1 MTRTNNNK
9 TNATVNNNGKKKAKR
24 PFYRKKRFWGIL
36 LLVLLMV
43 GSGGNDG
50 TEVKESQ
57 TVISKQVDEK
67 QTTKEKDKNDTK
79 EKKKEAKKKENK
91 TTVKKTTKKKADKS
105 KTKEKEDEKTL
116 ENFQRNLDKTNAK
129 LIKKEIGEFLYIE
142 IGDGE
147 AEKEIGKTKI
157 ESVKLKN
164 QKLSINLDTSEVN
177 IEMLDDEATAMLV
190 LGCVTEELLRH
201 DEFDMYWDTV
211 TVNFKEI
218 GKVTYTEDDVE
229 VNEAG
234 GFRQFPIF
242 EQFANGEVSFK

>member
-1 MTRTNNNK
+1 MTRTNSNK

-43 GSGGNDG
+43 GSGGNEG

-91 TTVKKTTKKKADKS
+91 TTVKKSTKKKAVKS
-105 KTKEKEDEKTL
+105 KTKEKEAEKTL
-116 ENFQRNLDKTNAK
+116 ENFQENLDRTNAK

-201 DEFDMYWDTV
+201 NEFDMYWDTV

-242 EQFANGEVSFK
+242 EQFANGEASFK

>member
-1 MTRTNNNK
+1 MKTNNNK

-79 EKKKEAKKKENK
+79 EKKKEVKKKENNK
-91 TTVKKTTKKKADKS
+91 TTVKKTTKKKAVKS
-105 KTKEKEDEKTL
+105 KTKEKEAEKTL
-116 ENFQRNLDKTNAK
+116 ENFQENLDKTNAK

-164 QKLSINLDTSEVN
+164 QKLSINIDTSEVN

-229 VNEAG
+229 VNETG